1 MVDSYFVS
9 YFSNQSS
16 KYFKENKSYK
26 FNVFLPQET
35 FFPRELTQKKIIV
48 GLKALSFQFTNDA
61 NNPSIIGLKSSLIDP
76 SNKTDDQI
84 LFMTQVNP
92 SKKVQ
97 YFSVSHP
104 LYFVTNRQSL
114 ATPSF
119 EFTSYNSESGK
130 FEALTE
136 NILREDI
143 IVHVRVEIK
152 AVDTSMNLQ
161 HFNVLVSSSDKESAQ
176 MFPDNKPYDFT
187 ILKRF
192 EFRENEKW
200 VMGLKSLIIPSL
212 IQNAELP
219 DFGISYKLEMIPKD
233 RQLYLPYVETYSGS
247 LPQKHFETV
256 DHFFTCLSEM
266 LKKISI
272 IDNAFK
278 VEDNNKLKVADP
290 LYLLYKAS
298 LLKRPP
304 PPPVSPPPQVEIGN
318 IQESS
323 DDEDMEQ
330 PGDIPL
336 PSPDANEL
344 VYMDQDENNVEQ
356 DRIDV
361 EPGDIDLPAPD
372 ADELGTMVDQDEDNV
387 EQDRIDVE
395 SEEEE
400 EEMEEEADR
409 ERNEIQKDNKETP
422 MEVQDNKTLKRTRS
436 EDDDDEKNIKKKS
449 EDNESNEIQKDDTP
463 MEVQD
468 NKTPKRHREESKE
481 ENEEITNNNK
491 IQKEGEG
498 EQKRRRL
505 RKKKKDKKDK
515 KEKKKKKRKT
525 RSVEDTVDAGGGEK
539 WDNALDYTMA
549 KEILANDV
557 VMTHLF
563 FPMDM
568 FELDADET
576 FANDKVK
583 EAWQLYQAKT
593 KATHTF
599 KLHFELSKM
608 LAKMFG
614 ISEENRSIQ
623 VTDDELYDTYE
634 KAYCQ
639 GTEETNLNFGIP
651 QTILLNCDLI
661 EESLV
666 GNKKLPLLKHIF
678 LGDKV
683 LERDRQHQFNFNIDQ
698 WYEVKMKNT
707 SKFNLR
713 VTDLLGNQISLQE
726 DQHKLSTI
734 VELIFKKVNHE
745 YNY

>member
-1 MVDSYFVS
+1 MIDSYFVS

-130 FEALTE
+130 FEPLTE

-304 PPPVSPPPQVEIGN
+304 PPPMSPPPQVEIGN

-323 DDEDMEQ
+323 DEDMEQ

-344 VYMDQDENNVEQ
+344 EYMDQDEDNVEQ

-372 ADELGTMVDQDEDNV
+372 ADELGTMVDQDNV

-395 SEEEE
+395 SEEEME
-400 EEMEEEADR
+400 EEEADR
-409 ERNEIQKDNKETP
+409 ERNEVQKDNKE
-422 MEVQDNKTLKRTRS
+422 
-436 EDDDDEKNIKKKS
+436 
-449 EDNESNEIQKDDTP
+449 TP

-491 IQKEGEG
+491 IQKEGE

-505 RKKKKDKKDK
+505 RKRKKDKKDK

-568 FELDADET
+568 FKLDADEP
-576 FANDKVK
+576 FVNDKVK

-623 VTDDELYDTYE
+623 VTDDELYDTHE

>member
-1 MVDSYFVS
+1 MIDSYFVS

-130 FEALTE
+130 FEPLTE

-298 LLKRPP
+298 QLKRPP
-304 PPPVSPPPQVEIGN
+304 PPPMSPPPQVEIGN

-323 DDEDMEQ
+323 DEDMEQ

-344 VYMDQDENNVEQ
+344 EYMDQDEDNVEQ

-372 ADELGTMVDQDEDNV
+372 ADELGTMVDQDNV

-395 SEEEE
+395 SEEE
-400 EEMEEEADR
+400 MEEEADR
-409 ERNEIQKDNKETP
+409 ERNEVQKDNKE
-422 MEVQDNKTLKRTRS
+422 
-436 EDDDDEKNIKKKS
+436 
-449 EDNESNEIQKDDTP
+449 TP

-491 IQKEGEG
+491 IQKEGE

-505 RKKKKDKKDK
+505 RKRKKDKKDK

-568 FELDADET
+568 FKLDADEP
-576 FANDKVK
+576 FVNDKVK

-623 VTDDELYDTYE
+623 VTDDELYDTHE